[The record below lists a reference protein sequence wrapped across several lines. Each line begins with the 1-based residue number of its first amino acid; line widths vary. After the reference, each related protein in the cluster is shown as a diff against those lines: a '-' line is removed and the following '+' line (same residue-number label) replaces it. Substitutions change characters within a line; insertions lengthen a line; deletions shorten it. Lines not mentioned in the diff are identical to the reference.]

1 MTRFNSLRLVATAAL
16 AALAV
21 GCASDGSWDV
31 PPTPTIAP
39 PQGYASDP
47 IWQLQ
52 ERNAEASDFVVYDHE
67 FVGETFRLNKS
78 GEDHVKQIAARLRAG
93 APFPVIV
100 EQAFNSAAPGA
111 TEYQYPVYNNPQLDL
126 ERREMVARALT
137 AMGVEDAQDRV
148 VVAPALTPGLEA
160 VEAERAY
167 RRGLSNGLPLFG
179 AGGYGAGIGRGAF
192 GFGRF

>member
-1 MTRFNSLRLVATAAL
+1 MTRLKRLRCIATAAL
-16 AALAV
+16 AALAA
-21 GCASDGSWDV
+21 GCAADGSWDV

-47 IWQLQ
+47 MWQLQ

-67 FVGETFRLNKS
+67 FVRETFRLNKA
-78 GEDHVKQIAARLRAG
+78 GEDHVKQIAARLRSG
-93 APFPVIV
+93 AMFPVIV

-126 ERREMVARALT
+126 QRREMVARAL
-137 AMGVEDAQDRV
+137 AGMGVENAQERV
-148 VVAPALTPGLEA
+148 VVAPALSPGFEA

-167 RRGLSNGLPLFG
+167 RRGLTNEAPLFG
-179 AGGYGAGIGRGAF
+179 NGNGGGAGRGGF
-192 GFGRF
+192 GFGLF